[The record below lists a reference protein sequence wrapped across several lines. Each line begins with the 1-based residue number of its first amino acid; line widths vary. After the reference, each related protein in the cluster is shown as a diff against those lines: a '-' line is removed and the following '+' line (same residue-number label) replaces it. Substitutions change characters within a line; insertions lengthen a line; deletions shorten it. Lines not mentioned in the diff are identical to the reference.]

1 MRKDFK
7 MPAIEIGRICLK
19 LSGREAGR
27 KCVILDVIDKN
38 YALIT
43 GPKDLTKVRRRR
55 TNIRHLEPFKYK
67 IFIEKNASDS
77 DVIEA
82 LKKENLY
89 EFMQTHIK
97 LDI

>member
-1 MRKDFK
+1 

-19 LSGREAGR
+19 LAGRETGK

-43 GPKDLTKVRRRR
+43 GPKKLTRVRRRR
-55 TNIRHLEPFKYK
+55 ANIKQLEPFKEK

-82 LKKENLY
+82 LEKEDLV
-89 EFMQTHIK
+89 EFMKKPLK
-97 LDI
+97 LDL